1 MAQLMGTPG
10 SEAEG
15 GYAKMIA
22 VLSSLLSM
30 SNSKPGDHIYAWRN
44 IQIYAHHGIY
54 MGDNKVIH
62 FNAAT
67 GQKIESGG
75 CYRHCDK
82 CGAGKNKTTN
92 GLILS
97 CLDCFLDGDQLYI
110 YEYSVSWIPFVFGV
124 GGKTCSMAKS
134 DPLEV
139 VLRRANECLNNG
151 FRQYN
156 FILNNCESFAFYCKT
171 GRAEAPCCSG
181 QTINLIS
188 NIANGATQ
196 SFIPGTVIGLV
207 GEVMTIA

>member
-1 MAQLMGTPG
+1 MGGPASTRDRETPG
-10 SEAEG
+10 VGLTVTWGQQEPLNPFNPNPGE
-15 GYAKMIA
+15 KI
-22 VLSSLLSM
+22 
-30 SNSKPGDHIYAWRN
+30 SKEQLKP
-44 IQIYAHHGIY
+44 GIY

-75 CYRHCDK
+75 FYRHCDK
-82 CGAGKNKTTN
+82 SGAGKSKTSN
-92 GLILS
+92 GLTLS

-110 YEYSVSWIPFVFGV
+110 YEYSVSWIPFVYGV

-134 DPLEV
+134 DLPEV
-139 VLRRANECLNNG
+139 VLRRANEWLNNG
-151 FRQYN
+151 FGQYN

-181 QTINLIS
+181 QTINLIGD
-188 NIANGATQ
+188 IANGETQ

-207 GEVMTIA
+207 GEVMRTA